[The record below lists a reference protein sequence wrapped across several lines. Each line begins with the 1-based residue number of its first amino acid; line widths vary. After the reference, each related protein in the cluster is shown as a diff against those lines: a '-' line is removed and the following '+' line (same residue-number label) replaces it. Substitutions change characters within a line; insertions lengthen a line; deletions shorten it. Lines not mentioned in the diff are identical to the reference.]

1 MYIFMITAFYL
12 RIVVE
17 QMIKFL
23 KTSPILKNVAQVFC
37 SSFLFNTAQLT
48 SDKYTGSAPFL
59 ANNRADCWVNFR
71 VLYQSLFVVK
81 IRIGFYIF

>member
-1 MYIFMITAFYL
+1 MYIFMVTAFYL

-37 SSFLFNTAQLT
+37 SILFN
-48 SDKYTGSAPFL
+48 
-59 ANNRADCWVNFR
+59 
-71 VLYQSLFVVK
+71 
-81 IRIGFYIF
+81 